1 VEKKLDKTD
10 RRILQHLQ
18 RNGRIPNNELA
29 DAVHLSPSSCLRRV
43 RALED
48 AGIIKGYVTL
58 LDPAKIGKGFTAYA
72 RVWLT
77 AQDLETVQRFVD
89 AIQSIPEVV
98 ECHLMAGECDV
109 MLRVVAADLTA
120 YRKFQID
127 HLTRMDC
134 VRSVKTEI
142 PMEQAKL
149 TSELPI

>member
-1 VEKKLDKTD
+1 MLSKL
-10 RRILQHLQ
+10 RRPKARWTEIV
-18 RNGRIPNNELA
+18 RIAA

-48 AGIIKGYVTL
+48 AGIIKGYVAL

-77 AQDLETVQRFVD
+77 AQDLETVQCIVD
-89 AIQSIPEVV
+89 AIQSIAEVV

-120 YRKFQID
+120 YRKF
-127 HLTRMDC
+127 
-134 VRSVKTEI
+134 
-142 PMEQAKL
+142 
-149 TSELPI
+149 LPSGPNRREGLIAFTAQQQSTCLVLFRTF

>member
-1 VEKKLDKTD
+1 MDKELDRID
-10 RRILQHLQ
+10 RKILQLLQ

-43 RALED
+43 RVLED
-48 AGIIKGYVTL
+48 VGIIKGYVAL
-58 LDPAKIGKGFTAYA
+58 LDPKKIGKGFTAYA

-77 AQDLETVQRFVD
+77 SQDLETVERFV
-89 AIQSIPEVV
+89 AEIQPLPEVV

-120 YRKFQID
+120 YRQFQID

-134 VRSVKTEI
+134 VRSVKTEV

>member
-1 VEKKLDKTD
+1 MPSPMLSKL
-10 RRILQHLQ
+10 RRPKARWTEIV
-18 RNGRIPNNELA
+18 RIAA

-48 AGIIKGYVTL
+48 AGIIKGYVAL

-77 AQDLETVQRFVD
+77 AQDLETVQCIVD

-120 YRKFQID
+120 YRKFQIE
-127 HLTRMDC
+127 HLTRLDC
-134 VRSVKTEI
+134 VRSVKTEV